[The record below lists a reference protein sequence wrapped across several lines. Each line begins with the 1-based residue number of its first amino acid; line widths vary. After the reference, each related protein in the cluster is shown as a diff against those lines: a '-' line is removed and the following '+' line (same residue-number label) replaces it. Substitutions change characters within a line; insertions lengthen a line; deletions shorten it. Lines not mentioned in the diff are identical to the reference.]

1 MLAEMPGKYIN
12 IEEETD
18 TGQAKKKIQK
28 PTNQKAQI
36 YEGLRPSRQNWLM
49 INYT

>member
-18 TGQAKKKIQK
+18 TGQAKKKSR
-28 PTNQKAQI
+28 NQQTKRPK
-36 YEGLRPSRQNWLM
+36 YMRGLGPQGK
-49 INYT
+49 IG